1 MAPTWKTGYGATGAP
16 VWRREFTGTLMET
29 QLPMV
34 GGLSAGVGR
43 FGRFVTLVLRS

>member
-1 MAPTWKTGYGATGAP
+1 M
-16 VWRREFTGTLMET
+16 GTLMEET
-29 QLPMV
+29 QLLMV